1 MMTLTYNWPFRRTPD
16 NVIEPLLRIPDEEIL
31 ALWKPM
37 VPYEHRPGRRKE
49 WLGPTVWT
57 QEKRLDSSDR
67 ALRRR
72 RARQEEYAEV
82 CVPQED
88 GDDTILRMFSSGV
101 KVADIAT
108 QVGLKFGEV
117 RLRIIACHPDG
128 KTLR

>member
-1 MMTLTYNWPFRRTPD
+1 MTYIRHTPD

-37 VPYEHRPGRRKE
+37 VPFEFRPGKRRE
-49 WLGPTVWT
+49 WLGPQVWT
-57 QEKRLDSSDR
+57 EEKRLDSSDR

-72 RARQEEYAEV
+72 RARQEEYAEA

-101 KVADIAT
+101 KVVEIAK